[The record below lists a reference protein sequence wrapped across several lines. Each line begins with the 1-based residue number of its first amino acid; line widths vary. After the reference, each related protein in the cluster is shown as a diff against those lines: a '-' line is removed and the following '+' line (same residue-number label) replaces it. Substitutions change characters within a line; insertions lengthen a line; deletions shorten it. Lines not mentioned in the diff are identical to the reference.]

1 MIKKK
6 KLKILISLI
15 GCVILLFQYQIEKN
29 KNFIYKFYNLEYKI
43 KKCNINNIKVGSFI
57 YAAKL
62 AKPAVVNIKSVYI
75 LKQNTRIPGSNHPM
89 DDLFKDFFNDLKP
102 KKKKKNNRNQH
113 RYASGSGVIIS
124 ENGYIVTNNHVINEA
139 NRIEV
144 ILNNNK
150 KYIAKLIGK
159 DTSTDLALLKIDE
172 KNLPYLKFGNSNDLK
187 IGEWILAV
195 GNPFKLNSTVTT
207 GIVSAKARNIRLIN
221 DKMSIESF
229 IQTDAAV
236 NTGNSGGA
244 LVNLQG
250 ELVGIN
256 TGIATSTGTFSG
268 YSFAIPSSLV
278 QKVTKDL
285 KKHGIVQRVMLGIVI
300 TNLNADLAERK
311 ELNIFKGVYIMNVKK
326 NGIGYLAGLKKGDVI
341 IEIDKTK
348 INNTAQ
354 LQEKI
359 ATCEPGDKI
368 TLKFYRK
375 KQIKTIIASFEKK
388 IYKKESKKIKNTITI
403 EGGVFENIDKST
415 QEKLNITNGARIKK
429 INPGKWKKS
438 RIPKD
443 FIILAIDHEDIED
456 IFHLEKI
463 LKNKKGGILIEGFN
477 KKNKRF
483 YYGINW

>member
-1 MIKKK
+1 M
-6 KLKILISLI
+6 
-15 GCVILLFQYQIEKN
+15 G
-29 KNFIYKFYNLEYKI
+29 
-43 KKCNINNIKVGSFI
+43 
-57 YAAKL
+57 
-62 AKPAVVNIKSVYI
+62 
-75 LKQNTRIPGSNHPM
+75 
-89 DDLFKDFFNDLKP
+89 DDLFKDFFNDIKP
-102 KKKKKNNRNQH
+102 KKKKHGRNQH

-187 IGEWILAV
+187 IGEWVLAV
-195 GNPFKLNSTVTT
+195 GNPFKLNSTATT

-244 LVNLQG
+244 LVNPKG

-326 NGIGYLAGLKKGDVI
+326 NGIGYLAGLKKGDVV

-359 ATCEPGDKI
+359 ATCDPGDEI
-368 TLKFYRK
+368 TLKFYRN
-375 KQIKTIIASFEKK
+375 KQIKTIVASFEKK
-388 IYKKESKKIKNTITI
+388 IYKKESKKIKNIITI
-403 EGGVFENIDKST
+403 EGGVFEN
-415 QEKLNITNGARIKK
+415 
-429 INPGKWKKS
+429 
-438 RIPKD
+438 
-443 FIILAIDHEDIED
+443 
-456 IFHLEKI
+456 
-463 LKNKKGGILIEGFN
+463 
-477 KKNKRF
+477 
-483 YYGINW
+483 